1 MGLKWYLILHLHLST
16 CLLTICMFSLEKCL
30 IHTPGLFVFWFGC
43 LLVVKFN
50 DFLVDVGYKSIIRHT
65 TYKYFL
71 IILIIFS
78 TFFMVSFKAQTF
90 LILIKFNLS
99 FFFLSSRAF
108 GVIAKKSLLNSGP
121 IYWIFFSLE
130 YFYSISRWPWNRCNL
145 LENRLVIAP
154 GSDSE
159 SQICRSGRPRL
170 CVCIWRWR

>member
-1 MGLKWYLILHLHLST
+1 MLDT
-16 CLLTICMFSLEKCL
+16 NPLLDIWLTNVFSLFW
-30 IHTPGLFVFWFGC
+30 LFF
-43 LLVVKFN
+43 LLSSWCHLKP
-50 DFLVDVGYKSIIRHT
+50 KH
-65 TYKYFL
+65 
-71 IILIIFS
+71 
-78 TFFMVSFKAQTF
+78 F

-170 CVCIWRWR
+170 CVCIWRWRWGWWLFVLWMLERYLQNSVNLVKTGLTVDSNEVKIGFVLLK